1 MVSNSS
7 LRGERLLLKSVYP
20 LRVKGE
26 SMRPLLRDGALIAAM
41 RVDPGT
47 MLRVGD
53 VVVARRPDRPGVA
66 IVKRIL
72 AIDQQGMVFLDG
84 DNAAAST
91 DSWTFG
97 PVSRDLILARARWRY
112 WPLPIRRL

>member
-1 MVSNSS
+1 
-7 LRGERLLLKSVYP
+7 
-20 LRVKGE
+20 
-26 SMRPLLRDGALIAAM
+26 MRPLLRNGALIIVQP
-41 RVDPGT
+41 VDAT
-47 MLRVGD
+47 TALRVGD
-53 VVVARRPDRPGVA
+53 VVVARRPDRPSTE

-72 AIDQQGMVFLDG
+72 AIDAQGTVFLDG

-91 DSWTFG
+91 DSWQFG